1 MKTCNM
7 WLEGDMST
15 HTQGGA
21 LRCGGFL
28 RLCKT
33 DNIVT
38 SELQCHKFLAWHASK
53 RGVVQESTP
62 NEFVTT
68 WANVPPHIV
77 NDSEMLR
84 DWSLQQQEMDYCMVA
99 LPYASAFHPM
109 LHLFTRVI
117 SRSNPDL
124 QWRDDDPFS
133 SNKTSIYLLHRNGLS
148 PVNISTQHLIALSCH
163 RLWID
168 SCSTISCLNPW
179 RYIRDFSERIWKC
192 KLTANVNYYCL
203 CNPAVN

>member
-7 WLEGDMST
+7 WLECDMST

-21 LRCGGFL
+21 LRCGRFL
-28 RLCKT
+28 RSCKT
-33 DNIVT
+33 YNIVT

-53 RGVVQESTP
+53 RGVVQKSTP

-68 WANVPPHIV
+68 WANAPPHIV

-117 SRSNPDL
+117 SRSNPEL
-124 QWRDDDPFS
+124 QRRDDDPLGFQQQDINILAS
-133 SNKTSIYLLHRNGLS
+133 SEWPLS
-148 PVNISTQHLIALSCH
+148 SKYIHWTFNCIKLS
-163 RLWID
+163 
-168 SCSTISCLNPW
+168 
-179 RYIRDFSERIWKC
+179 
-192 KLTANVNYYCL
+192 
-203 CNPAVN
+203 